1 MNFQKIL
8 AINYLIDEH
17 RPDIMI
23 IWETWLS
30 KDPTGINQE
39 YETFRTINWRSKGV
53 CITCKRGIAEK
64 SFTNDEPYLMAI
76 KLRQQDTYIIRVY
89 MKEDIKQNI
98 LNQIVNLLKRIRRKH
113 SNPNIILFGDCNTNQ
128 NWRIDMIE
136 KVTNLKVPEDNK
148 TWVIWS
154 QKRTQQLSWN
164 TLDYFL
170 TNSSVTNFCWIEHSQ
185 SDHFPIKCNIRN
197 WYKSTTRKCYTTH
210 SNNISI
216 NNLKTLISSKLPDQN
231 LSKDNFVKTKLT
243 IRPIVK
249 IQSTANSVFKDK
261 TDWETKSNKIERPDK
276 Q

>member
-17 RPDIMI
+17 RPNIMI

-39 YETFRTINWRSKGV
+39 YETFRTINWSSKGV
-53 CITCKRGIAEK
+53 CIICKRGIVEK
-64 SFTNDEPYLMAI
+64 SYTNDEPYLMAI
-76 KLRQQDTYIIRVY
+76 KLRQQDTYIIGVY

-98 LNQIVNLLKRIRRKH
+98 LNQIVNLLKRIRRKN
-113 SNPNIILFGDCNTNQ
+113 SNPNIILFEDCNTSQ

-148 TWVIWS
+148 TWVTRS
-154 QKRTQQLSWN
+154 QKRMQQLSWN
-164 TLDYFL
+164 TLDYSL

-197 WYKSTTRKCYTTH
+197 W
-210 SNNISI
+210 
-216 NNLKTLISSKLPDQN
+216 
-231 LSKDNFVKTKLT
+231 
-243 IRPIVK
+243 
-249 IQSTANSVFKDK
+249 
-261 TDWETKSNKIERPDK
+261 
-276 Q
+276 